1 MKDKAN
7 SLLKQVEKIIEKH
20 DAIDKVTGGKFNIFT
35 ILERDRSETRH
46 SRFLA
51 ELLDPK
57 GSHGQGKVYLKLF
70 YETLEE
76 EFKERWLEQNVSFN
90 LETFTDKAL
99 VYTEQSNGENGLID
113 IIIETTTHA
122 IIIEN
127 KIHAGDQDKQLERYA
142 QSKKNKN
149 ILIIYLTLDGH
160 QPSQNSLGERLKVE
174 NVVLLSYAIH
184 IIKWLKACINESVTL
199 PAIRETLVQYVKL
212 LQKMTYQTGE
222 MMEKEMIEL
231 LLKDGNLKVAQ
242 EISNV
247 LNKARAELEARFWF
261 QVNKLL
267 IPYINEYS
275 FQEKEYTEQEIMNF
289 VLVRPK
295 SGDSM
300 LEFWYARDEYQK
312 GQYFN
317 FGIGCDN
324 IDNRLYIGC
333 YPIDQEHKFLQD
345 SCSECIKLLEDP
357 FKTNK
362 HYIYFGEKRD
372 FFGDGIYE
380 LLDENRCNE
389 LAQDTVNDLVLILK
403 ELKTHID
410 NYFNKK

>member
-1 MKDKAN
+1 MKENAN
-7 SLLKQVEKIIEKH
+7 SLLKQVEKIIEKY

-57 GSHGQGKVYLKLF
+57 GSHGQGKVYLELF

-76 EFKERWLEQNVSFN
+76 EFKERWLGQNVSFN

-127 KIHAGDQDKQLERYA
+127 KIYAGDQDKQLERYA
-142 QSKKNKN
+142 QSKKNKS

-160 QPSQNSLGERLKVE
+160 QPSQNSLGDGVKVE

-212 LQKMTYQTGE
+212 LQKMTYQTGDI
-222 MMEKEMIEL
+222 MEREMIEL
-231 LLKDGNLKVAQ
+231 LLKDGNLKIAQ

-247 LNKARAELEARFWF
+247 LPKARANLEVKFWDKVNELL
-261 QVNKLL
+261 VPILNKNGFKNWEYNPNDV
-267 IPYINEYS
+267 IERIITRNKSNCEIIDFYVEPEYI
-275 FQEKEYTEQEIMNF
+275 T
-289 VLVRPK
+289 
-295 SGDSM
+295 D
-300 LEFWYARDEYQK
+300 
-312 GQYFN
+312 QYFS
-317 FGIGCDN
+317 FSIGCDETPK
-324 IDNRLYIGC
+324 LYICC
-333 YPIDQEHKFLQD
+333 YLCQEDGTFMKD
-345 SCSECIKLLEDP
+345 SQSNCMQVLKNPFGTNKP
-357 FKTNK
+357 FK
-362 HYIYFGEKRD
+362 YFGKERN
-372 FFGDGIYE
+372 FYYDGVYE
-380 LLDENRCNE
+380 LINHQGCNE
-389 LAQDTVNDLVLILK
+389 LAQETVNDLVPILK

-410 NYFNKK
+410 NYFNKI